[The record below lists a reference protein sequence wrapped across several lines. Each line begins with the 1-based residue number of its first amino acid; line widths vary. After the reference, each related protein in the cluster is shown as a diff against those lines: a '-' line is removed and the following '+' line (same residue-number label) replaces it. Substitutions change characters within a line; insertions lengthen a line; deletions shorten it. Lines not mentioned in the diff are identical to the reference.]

1 MISVCCFDVGGTP
14 VQSTWTG
21 RHWAEEGAL
30 APWMNWKIL
39 PAPIAPEDAGL
50 SLWPGAMN
58 GITALL
64 AVALE
69 MGLMDG
75 AVAAPHL
82 YHRREGTRGTAI
94 VTGSHPRAENT
105 TTLSSTVHWSTRP
118 GPGEVSEVLPG
129 WTRTATLLQKA
140 APEER
145 AVTTAGRL
153 ATVQKRRTP
162 CLHTLSG
169 KQSGTAGLMPKQSDI
184 AL

>member
-39 PAPIAPEDAGL
+39 PAPSAPEDAGL
-50 SLWPGAMN
+50 SLWPGAMS

-64 AVALE
+64 GAALE
-69 MGLMDG
+69 MRMMDG
-75 AVAAPHL
+75 AATAPHL
-82 YHRREGTRGTAI
+82 YHTREGTRGTAI

-105 TTLSSTVHWSTRP
+105 TTPSSTAHWNTRP

-129 WTRTATLLQKA
+129 WTRTATLPQKA

-145 AVTTAGRL
+145 AVTTAGHL

-169 KQSGTAGLMPKQSDI
+169 KQSGTTGLMPKQSAI

>member
-1 MISVCCFDVGGTP
+1 MISVCCFDGGGTP

-30 APWMNWKIL
+30 APWMNWRIL
-39 PAPIAPEDAGL
+39 PTLSAPGDAGL
-50 SLWPGAMN
+50 SPWPGAMS

-64 AVALE
+64 GAASE
-69 MGLMDG
+69 MRLIDG
-75 AVAAPHL
+75 AAAAPHL

-94 VTGSHPRAENT
+94 VPGSHPTAENT
-105 TTLSSTVHWSTRP
+105 TTPSSTLRWSTRP

-129 WTRTATLLQKA
+129 WTRTATLPQKA

-145 AVTTAGRL
+145 AATTAGHL